1 MDLEN
6 ITNVLREKGIQKG
19 QAEADR
25 IVEEAKEKAASI
37 LKDAEEEKAGIIE
50 AARKEGEDLDKQFQ
64 SQMKLTGRDF
74 VLGLHKT
81 LEETLALKPLR
92 DAIRDALSE
101 SDYIKRLI
109 GSMVEQYVEADSR
122 GRHRELTISVPE
134 AMKEDLMKDLLGR
147 IREHLELAP
156 TIQVGAGAEGFS
168 FTFGEGGAVV
178 INVESLMEAVKPF
191 ISQKF
196 HEFLQVGQ

>member
-92 DAIRDALSE
+92 DAARDALSE
-101 SDYIKRLI
+101 SDFIKKLI
-109 GSMVEQYVEADSR
+109 GSMVAQYV
-122 GRHRELTISVPE
+122 
-134 AMKEDLMKDLLGR
+134 
-147 IREHLELAP
+147 
-156 TIQVGAGAEGFS
+156 
-168 FTFGEGGAVV
+168 
-178 INVESLMEAVKPF
+178 
-191 ISQKF
+191 
-196 HEFLQVGQ
+196 